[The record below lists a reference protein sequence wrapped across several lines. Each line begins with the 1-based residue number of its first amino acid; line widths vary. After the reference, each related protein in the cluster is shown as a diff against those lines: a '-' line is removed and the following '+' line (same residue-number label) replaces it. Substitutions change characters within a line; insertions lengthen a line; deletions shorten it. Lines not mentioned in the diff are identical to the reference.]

1 MPLKN
6 IVTET
11 IAEELEEF
19 FSRMGVPAEILTD
32 QGSNFTSQLLKEVY
46 RIMKIEPIRTSPY
59 HPQTDGLVE
68 RFNSTL
74 KSMLKKIAKD
84 DPTEWDR
91 WLPYLLFAYR
101 EVPNEST
108 GFAPF
113 ELLFGRHVRGRL
125 DILRESWEAESKSS
139 ESAVSYVLKM
149 RERISQTMEI
159 AQTNLARAQDRQKKW
174 YERNARVREFSEG
187 YEVLILLP
195 TSSNKLKAEWKGP
208 YKVKRKVGTVNHEI
222 ETVGKRRSTKI
233 YHVNMLRKWHT
244 PHRTSF
250 FEEVGLE

>member
-6 IVTET
+6 IETET
-11 IAEELEEF
+11 IPEELGEF
-19 FSRMGVPAEILTD
+19 FARMGVPAEILTD

-74 KSMLKKIAKD
+74 KSMLKKMAKD

-108 GFAPF
+108 GSSPF
-113 ELLFGRHVRGRL
+113 ELLFGRHVRGPL

-139 ESAVSYVLKM
+139 ESVVSYVLKT

-159 AQTNLARAQDRQKKW
+159 AQT
-174 YERNARVREFSEG
+174 
-187 YEVLILLP
+187 
-195 TSSNKLKAEWKGP
+195 
-208 YKVKRKVGTVNHEI
+208 KVKRKTVNYEI
-222 ETVGKRRSTKI
+222 ETVGKK
-233 YHVNMLRKWHT
+233 
-244 PHRTSF
+244 
-250 FEEVGLE
+250 